1 MNPTVSRAGFFAFAM
16 TFEAGILILALALGG
31 WMDLRVLPDLGG
43 PWRDVLGG
51 TVAAI
56 PMLLAMIWMV
66 ESRNTIWLDIR
77 QVVEQ
82 MILPSLRNLRLW
94 QLASLSA
101 LAGLGEEALFRG
113 ILQTK
118 VAAHLDAT
126 LGLILA
132 SAAFGLA
139 HALTP
144 GYALLAGGMGL
155 WLGWLYLWTGDLMAP
170 VLCHAVYDFAAL
182 CYLLKVHKPSEPGPG
197 PQTSSSDSLR

>member
-1 MNPTVSRAGFFAFAM
+1 MNQSAPKAGFFAFAM
-16 TFEAGILILALALGG
+16 TFEAGILVLAVALGR
-31 WMDLRVLPDLGG
+31 WMDLKVLPEVAG
-43 PWRDVLGG
+43 PWRDVAGG
-51 TVAAI
+51 AIAAV
-56 PMLLAMIWMV
+56 PMLFAMIWMV
-66 ESRNTIWLDIR
+66 ESHNAIWLDIR

-82 MILPSLRNLRLW
+82 MILPSLRGLRFW

-118 VAAHLDAT
+118 LAAHLDKT
-126 LGLILA
+126 LGLALA

-144 GYALLAGGMGL
+144 AYALLAGAMGL

-182 CYLLKVHKPSEPGPG
+182 CYLLKVHKPGKAD
-197 PQTSSSDSLR
+197 PQTSSSDNLR